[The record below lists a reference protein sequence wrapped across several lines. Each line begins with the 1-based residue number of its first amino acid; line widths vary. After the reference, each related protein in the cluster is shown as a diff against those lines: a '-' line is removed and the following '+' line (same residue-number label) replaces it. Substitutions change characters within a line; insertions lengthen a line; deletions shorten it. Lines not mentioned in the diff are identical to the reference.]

1 MSKQTKRRIAIYARV
16 STEHEAQLFALDNQV
31 DWYDS
36 IMEQHPE
43 WLLVQKYVDRGITG
57 TQAKKRPQFM
67 KMIEDAKDGDFELI
81 VTREVSRFARN
92 TVDTLQFTRELK
104 AIGVEVFF
112 VNDNIRTFDGDGEL
126 RLTIM
131 ATLAQDESRKTS
143 IRVKAG
149 QRTSMEKGKFFQ
161 NGSILG
167 YDKVGDEM
175 VINEEQA
182 ATVKMIFDLYNSGL
196 GVRKIQWELE
206 KAGRLTAKGLKN
218 WSASN
223 ISRILHNS
231 FYCGIIIYN
240 KEYVADFLEQKKI
253 VNKGEREQLVVEG
266 SHLPI
271 ISKEEFEK
279 AQVRLESRRAR
290 PIGHLTKRPSLD
302 VWCRLLRCSCGSSFN
317 RVKWHTQKDTGYV
330 QYGYQCYNRIRTGSK
345 KTREKKG
352 LSTDGICETP
362 EIAGWKLQAM
372 ALHIFKQL
380 SFNKEAVVDS
390 AMELLKEHIADKQ
403 NSVDADI
410 IDSLKKEREK
420 YQKKISNLVDMRTDG
435 EITKQ
440 MFLEKQK
447 EFQDR
452 LDVIEAQLNDM
463 ESTEEIATEEDGK
476 ERLEVLRKV
485 LLDLYH
491 FEDAEYI
498 PEEIIE
504 AYVEYIVV
512 DKDTFY
518 WKFRHFNE
526 PIGANVQGRKNKF
539 SVESQIDNADST
551 TGENTPLFATRG
563 AGSDCQWREII
574 EDSLHLM
581 TITVTVDD
589 ERDFLRQSPKYRKCN
604 KYQDLVVELYI

>member
-1 MSKQTKRRIAIYARV
+1 MKAKRGIHMSKQTKRRIAIYARV

-240 KEYVADFLEQKKI
+240 KE
-253 VNKGEREQLVVEG
+253 
-266 SHLPI
+266 
-271 ISKEEFEK
+271 
-279 AQVRLESRRAR
+279 
-290 PIGHLTKRPSLD
+290 
-302 VWCRLLRCSCGSSFN
+302 
-317 RVKWHTQKDTGYV
+317 
-330 QYGYQCYNRIRTGSK
+330 
-345 KTREKKG
+345 
-352 LSTDGICETP
+352 
-362 EIAGWKLQAM
+362 
-372 ALHIFKQL
+372 
-380 SFNKEAVVDS
+380 
-390 AMELLKEHIADKQ
+390 
-403 NSVDADI
+403 
-410 IDSLKKEREK
+410 
-420 YQKKISNLVDMRTDG
+420 
-435 EITKQ
+435 
-440 MFLEKQK
+440 
-447 EFQDR
+447 
-452 LDVIEAQLNDM
+452 
-463 ESTEEIATEEDGK
+463 
-476 ERLEVLRKV
+476 
-485 LLDLYH
+485 
-491 FEDAEYI
+491 
-498 PEEIIE
+498 
-504 AYVEYIVV
+504 
-512 DKDTFY
+512 
-518 WKFRHFNE
+518 
-526 PIGANVQGRKNKF
+526 KN
-539 SVESQIDNADST
+539 N
-551 TGENTPLFATRG
+551 
-563 AGSDCQWREII
+563 
-574 EDSLHLM
+574 
-581 TITVTVDD
+581 
-589 ERDFLRQSPKYRKCN
+589 
-604 KYQDLVVELYI
+604 